1 MKTNLI
7 LKKITWTVLLFLV
20 FTSCQNADNSTS
32 IDSNNTETLS
42 IRSTI
47 NPNGNVFS
55 SENQPI
61 ENVTVKKLGNVIA
74 RSNASGNF
82 TLDGTI
88 LNEGDVITYEHP
100 DFITVTKVLKT
111 NSSLSIFMKRRA
123 AGKIIDSRRGGAIAL
138 EKGGGIRIPA
148 NAFSFRGSPYNGA
161 VKITASYIDVTDENE
176 LRSAPGAYIAFDE
189 DRSTLIPLTSFGM
202 IEVNAV
208 IPETNDE
215 LQLNK
220 GRTIDAVFPI
230 LTSNTPTTVN
240 LYEFDTEIG
249 YWTLA
254 GQLNTVQN
262 TLQGEIT
269 TVNST
274 WNADEPC
281 SEDLICVKVKIEY
294 ANGNPGCQ
302 VGVEGVTYEGS
313 DGLYI
318 PDANGYVEFSVCP
331 DSVFELGACWIPCC
345 GPNVPPSDTCCNN
358 PQYRTTID
366 LSTVTLNP
374 NDCTDL
380 GTWVVPN

>member
-148 NAFSFRGSPYNGA
+148 NAFSFRGTPFNGE
-161 VKITASYIDVTDENE
+161 VKITASYIDVTNDNE
-176 LRSAPGAYIAFDE
+176 VRSAPGAYIAFDAA
-189 DRSTLIPLTSFGM
+189 RNNLAPLASFGM

-208 IPETNDE
+208 IPQNNEPLE
-215 LQLNK
+215 LTKGSSIQVALPVLNP
-220 GRTIDAVFPI
+220 D
-230 LTSNTPTTVN
+230 TPATVN
-240 LYEFDTEIG
+240 FYELDRDNG
-249 YWTLA
+249 YWVLE
-254 GQLNTVQN
+254 GNLQN
-262 TLQGEIT
+262 TQGMLLGEIT
-269 TVNST
+269 EVNET
-274 WNADEPC
+274 WNADEEC
-281 SEDLICVKVKIEY
+281 SEELICVKAKILTAEGFPTGCFIHVVGLTY
-294 ANGNPGCQ
+294 DGYDGYYTTDSSGN
-302 VGVEGVTYEGS
+302 VE
-313 DGLYI
+313 LM
-318 PDANGYVEFSVCP
+318 VCP
-331 DSVFELGACWIPCC
+331 DSTFEIQSCLNSADFEPPTPQYTVIIQIE
-345 GPNVPPSDTCCNN
+345 PSD
-358 PQYRTTID
+358 ID
-366 LSTVTLNP
+366 P
-374 NDCTDL
+374 NSDCTDL
-380 GTWVVPN
+380 GTWILTETE